1 MKSQQEQMGGADI
14 SYLPPSENL
23 ELGGQSLPTKNV
35 SHTPVDTHSPTHP
48 GAASNCVNVRSLP
61 EDAQILLNKSEML
74 SSRNVINNKQVQTG
88 SGEFNNECMKE
99 VVSKLTYHKP

>member
-61 EDAQILLNKSEML
+61 EDAQILWNKSEGSIAM
-74 SSRNVINNKQVQTG
+74 INTQQVQTG

-99 VVSKLTYHKP
+99 VVSKLLTIA